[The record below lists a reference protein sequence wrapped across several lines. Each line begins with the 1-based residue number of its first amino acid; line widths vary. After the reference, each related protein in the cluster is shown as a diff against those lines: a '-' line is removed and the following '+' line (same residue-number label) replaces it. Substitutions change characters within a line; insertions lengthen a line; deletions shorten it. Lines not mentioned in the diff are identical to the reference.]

1 MTATA
6 SDCILEL
13 EHVQLSFGATR
24 ILRDVSLMIRRGEY
38 CTLIGP
44 NGAGKST
51 LLKCINGIYSQWR
64 GRIVIAG
71 EDARHCSR
79 RAVARR
85 VGYVPQHSGIL
96 PGYRVREFLL
106 MSRYA
111 QLSGWGGPGRDDREA
126 VERAMQRTGIR
137 ALANR
142 SLPTLSGGETQKV
155 FIAAALVQA
164 TPILLLDEPTTF
176 LDPRFQH
183 EVNQL
188 VVELNQREGITVLSV
203 SHDLNSAIQ
212 YSDRL
217 LAMKDGE
224 LRHSLDPREL
234 MDSSALAELFDTRFC
249 MLSHPRS
256 GKPLII
262 PE

>member
-1 MTATA
+1 MTA
-6 SDCILEL
+6 SDSILEL
-13 EHVQLSFGATR
+13 EHLQLSLGGAH
-24 ILRDVSLMIRRGEY
+24 ILRDVSLTIRRGEY
-38 CTLIGP
+38 CSLIGP

-71 EDARHCSR
+71 ADARHCSR
-79 RAVARR
+79 RAIARQ
-85 VGYVPQHSGIL
+85 VGYVPQHSGVL

-111 QLSGWGGPGRDDREA
+111 QLNSWGGPGQNDREA
-126 VERAMQRTGIR
+126 VDRAMQRTGIR
-137 ALANR
+137 ALAKR
-142 SLPTLSGGETQKV
+142 TLPTLSGGEAQKV

-188 VVELNQREGITVLSV
+188 VVELNRCEGITVLSV

-224 LRHSLDPREL
+224 LRHSLDPNAV

-249 MLSHPRS
+249 ALAHPRS
-256 GKPLII
+256 GKPLLI

>member
-1 MTATA
+1 MTT
-6 SDCILEL
+6 DGCILEL
-13 EHVQLSFGATR
+13 EHVQLNLGGTA
-24 ILRDVSLMIRRGEY
+24 ILRDVSMSLRRGEY

-44 NGAGKST
+44 NGAGKSS

-64 GRIVIAG
+64 GRIRLG
-71 EDARHCSR
+71 DEDARRCSR
-79 RAVARR
+79 RALARL
-85 VGYVPQHSGIL
+85 VGYVPQQSGSL
-96 PGYRVREFLL
+96 PGYRVREFLM

-111 QLSGWGGPGRDDREA
+111 QLGGWGGADKADREA
-126 VERAMQRTGIR
+126 VERAMVRTGIT
-137 ALANR
+137 ALAGR
-142 SLPTLSGGETQKV
+142 PLPTLSGGEAQKV

-164 TPILLLDEPTTF
+164 TPLLLLDEPTTF

-188 VVELNQREGITVLSV
+188 ILDLNQREGISILCV

-217 LAMKDGE
+217 LAMKNGV
-224 LRHSLDPREL
+224 LCHSLKPSAA
-234 MDSSALAELFDTRFC
+234 MDSTALGELFDTQFYA
-249 MLSHPRS
+249 LAHPRS
-256 GKPLII
+256 GKPLLI

>member
-1 MTATA
+1 MTTN
-6 SDCILEL
+6 DRILEL
-13 EHVQLSFGATR
+13 EQVQLNIGGVH
-24 ILRDVSLMIRRGEY
+24 ILRKVSLTIRRGEY
-38 CTLIGP
+38 CSLIGP

-71 EDARHCSR
+71 EDVRHCSR
-79 RAVARR
+79 RAIARR
-85 VGYVPQHSGIL
+85 VGYVPQHSGVL

-111 QLSGWGGPGRDDREA
+111 QLSGLGGPGQNDREA
-126 VERAMQRTGIR
+126 VDRAMQRTGIR
-137 ALANR
+137 ALGNR
-142 SLPTLSGGETQKV
+142 TLPTLSGGEVQKV
-155 FIAAALVQA
+155 LIAAALVQA

-183 EVNQL
+183 EINQL
-188 VVELNQREGITVLSV
+188 VVELNRREGITVLSV

-224 LRHSLDPREL
+224 LRHSLDPKA
-234 MDSSALAELFDTRFC
+234 MVDSSALAELFDTRFFT
-249 MLSHPRS
+249 LAHPRS
-256 GKPLII
+256 GKPLLI
-262 PE
+262 PD